1 MNIKTVDL
9 VSLGEVA
16 AQAWDEC
23 DVALQQLNEGFGRPY
38 ESAKDNLLRDVTLA
52 DQQGLDL
59 SVFSGEHSRFKF
71 KQFNTNIV
79 VRIHR
84 KPTPHARLEK
94 LADRIQKVEHEL
106 KTLKMK
112 LKHEAEQLIHA
123 GECDNLTDK
132 IVLAF
137 GRIK

>member
-9 VSLGEVA
+9 VSLGEIA

-23 DVALQQLNEGFGRPY
+23 DVALEQLNEGFGKPY

-71 KQFNTNIV
+71 QQYNTNIV

-84 KPTPHARLEK
+84 KSTPHTKLEK
-94 LADRIQKVEHEL
+94 LSERIHKLEHEL
-106 KTLKMK
+106 KALKMK
-112 LKHEAEQLIHA
+112 LKHETEQLIHA
-123 GECDNLTDK
+123 GECDNITDK